1 MERRTTRKRKDYSTL
16 VAGEIRYIG
25 KETDRKWEE
34 GDDISVLDFK
44 ATEYGRAKKVISD
57 ESIGNE
63 IVKVGIRKFMHLSK
77 LSRITMRKL
86 TRGATIKRT
95 TLDYARKILQAQA
108 FTIQEA
114 MLP

>member
-1 MERRTTRKRKDYSTL
+1 MI
-16 VAGEIRYIG
+16 AGEIRYIG

-44 ATEYGRAKKVISD
+44 STEYGRAKKVASETVLSD
-57 ESIGNE
+57 EIRK
-63 IVKVGIRKFMHLSK
+63 IGIRKFMRLSK
-77 LSRITMRKL
+77 LSQHTIEKIIH
-86 TRGATIKRT
+86 GITIKRT

-114 MLP
+114 MCPKELLV